1 MEPLRIGG
9 QQTDSKVGNLTDS
22 GTATA
27 AGKPQSAIPLLDL
40 KREVAELKP
49 QVMQAIESVLDE
61 AAFIMGNQ
69 VKQLEQEAAE
79 YLGTKHAIALNSG
92 TDALVI
98 ALLAA
103 GIGPGDEVITTPFT
117 FFATAEAISRVG
129 AEPVFAEVDPLT
141 YNLDLDSLEA
151 ALTPRT
157 KAVIPVHLFGR
168 PLDMERLMDLAS
180 RRGLIV
186 IEDAAQAFGA
196 EAGGRKI
203 GTIGEMG
210 CYSFFP
216 SKNLGA
222 YGDGG
227 LLVTND
233 SRLAETA
240 AMLRTHGS
248 KRKYYNERVGFNSR
262 LDEIQA
268 AILRVKL
275 PHIEAWNEDRRQ
287 AAGRYHELLRDI
299 PGLMLP
305 GEVPDGD
312 KQVFHQY
319 TVRVLNGQR
328 DALQAGL
335 AEAGI
340 SSIVYYPL
348 PVHRL
353 PVYADRGL
361 AFPLA
366 ERLSEEVLSL
376 PIWPQIEADVQ
387 EHIAGHLRR
396 LMG

>member
-1 MEPLRIGG
+1 MP
-9 QQTDSKVGNLTDS
+9 
-22 GTATA
+22 
-27 AGKPQSAIPLLDL
+27 IPLLDL
-40 KREVAELKP
+40 KREIAELKP
-49 QVMQAIESVLDE
+49 QLMQAIEGVLDE
-61 AAFIMGNQ
+61 AAFIMGSQ
-69 VKQLEQEAAE
+69 VKRLEQEAAE

-103 GIGPGDEVITTPFT
+103 GIGPGDEVVTTPFT

-129 AEPVFAEVDPLT
+129 AEPVFADVDPLT

-151 ALTPRT
+151 AITPRT
-157 KAVIPVHLFGR
+157 KAILPVHLFGR
-168 PLDMERLMDLAS
+168 PLDMGRLMELAS
-180 RRGLIV
+180 RHGLLV

-196 EAGGRKI
+196 EAGGRKA
-203 GTIGEMG
+203 GTIGELG

-227 LLVTND
+227 LLVTD
-233 SRLAETA
+233 DPGLAEAA

-248 KRKYYNERVGFNSR
+248 KRKYYNERIGFNSR

-275 PHIEAWNEDRRQ
+275 PYIDGWNEARRQ
-287 AAGRYHELLRDI
+287 AAARYRELLRDI
-299 PGLMLP
+299 PGLQLP
-305 GEVPDGD
+305 DDVPAGD
-312 KQVFHQY
+312 TQVFHQY
-319 TVRVLNGQR
+319 TVRVLNGRR

-353 PVYADRGL
+353 PVYAERGL
-361 AFPLA
+361 IFPLA
-366 ERLSEEVLSL
+366 ERLSQEVLSL
-376 PIWPQIEADVQ
+376 PIWPQISAEVQ
-387 EHIAGHLRR
+387 ERIAGQVRR